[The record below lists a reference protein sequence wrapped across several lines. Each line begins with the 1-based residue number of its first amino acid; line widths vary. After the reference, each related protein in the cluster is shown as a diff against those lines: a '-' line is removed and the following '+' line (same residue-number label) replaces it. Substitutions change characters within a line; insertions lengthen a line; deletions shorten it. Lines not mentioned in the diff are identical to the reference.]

1 MIVKTKIDDTHWNY
15 DVDQRDILYIEQDAD
30 YAKVVMLNSSIRIH
44 GTMERIAKLFPM
56 LSRAHRSWLVNPY
69 QMRAYVANTDPVSVS
84 ILFKNGQK
92 ITIGKGRNY
101 YDDFVASFQKA
112 SEEQGNSILW

>member
-1 MIVKTKIDDTHWNY
+1 MIVKTKINDTHWNY
-15 DVDQRDILYIEQDAD
+15 NVDQRDILYIEQDAD

-69 QMRAYVANTDPVSVS
+69 QMQAYVANTDPVSVS

-101 YDDFVASFQKA
+101 FDDFVASFQKA